1 MNPAKQLI
9 EAGFDVSVTDSG
21 KLAVTP
27 ASKLTPELRTFI
39 ANHKP
44 EIVAALTA
52 PAANDARLTEAP
64 APNPEPPLVRPPP
77 ATPPPAADP
86 DRATWPHGPAMNAA
100 EVRRMAARLRTFE
113 AQGMPLDEAEAEADR
128 LMRLERT
135 RSSPAPLSAV
145 PPPATPPAPAKRTYA
160 LPDRELDRAS
170 QRHHFTCPV
179 CIAAGKGYGLRCTV
193 GMTMHLVAAGDM
205 PMH

>member
-64 APNPEPPLVRPPP
+64 
-77 ATPPPAADP
+77 PAAPP
-86 DRATWPHGPAMNAA
+86 DRL
-100 EVRRMAARLRTFE
+100 ELFRLANERYF
-113 AQGMPLDEAEAEADR
+113 LHV
-128 LMRLERT
+128 LEC
-135 RSSPAPLSAV
+135 SVCSAGG
-145 PPPATPPAPAKRTYA
+145 R
-160 LPDRELDRAS
+160 
-170 QRHHFTCPV
+170 
-179 CIAAGKGYGLRCTV
+179 GYGSRCAV
-193 GMTMHLVAAGDM
+193 GQPLWDAAQKTPMPWPWGD
-205 PMH
+205 